1 MLMKHTTGIHW
12 KSCLLTL
19 GLFGL
24 MASLLQPLPV
34 NFNLKINRAVS
45 AQSITNP
52 VIEGTIFAVTTA
64 NNLISFNQGAPN
76 AIIQTVAI
84 TGLQAGEQIVGIDF
98 RPRGGALIGVGS
110 SSRVYTINP
119 ITGVATSL
127 SATPFTP
134 LLSGTSFGVD
144 FNPTVDRIRLVSNTT
159 QNLRLNP
166 NNGAIAGADGNL
178 AYAAGDPGAG
188 TTPNLVASAYT
199 SNFDGATTT
208 NLFGIDSNRDTLV
221 LQGSPGAVPVSP
233 NTGQL
238 TTVGSLGV
246 NTTDQVGFDI
256 TSPGGIAFA
265 SLTPVGSAS
274 SALYTIN
281 LQTGAATLV
290 GAIGGGA
297 PVVGIAA
304 VVRVEA
310 MFALTTGNTL
320 LSFNSSAP
328 GVITSTIPITGLVS
342 GENIL
347 SIDFRPATGD
357 LYGVSDQLRVF
368 TINTTNG
375 ASTPVSGQGLVPPL
389 NGSSFGFDFN
399 PSSDRIRIVSDSKQN
414 LRVNPI
420 SGTVAAIDGSLAF
433 ALNDIN
439 LGGKPNVVGA
449 AYSNNIAGAAAT
461 SLYVIDSNLN
471 ALLLQGS
478 LGGNP
483 TSPNT
488 GQLTTVGPL
497 GLDVT
502 DQMGFDIVPF
512 TDAAFASLTPAGAS
526 NASLYTIN
534 LTTGAA
540 TLIGAI
546 GGNQAIRDIAIQPR
560 IEIIYAVTNG
570 NSLISFNAQQPGVIQ
585 STAALSGLVS
595 GEVIIGLDFRPA
607 NGLLY
612 AQGSTSRIYIIN
624 PVTGGVS
631 LVGAGPTNPLL
642 NGASFGFDFNPVPD
656 RIRLVSNAG
665 QDLRFVPDTGATAGV
680 DGNLTY
686 AAGDPRAGQP
696 PTITGAAYTNSF
708 AGTTST
714 TLYVID
720 SNFDSLVTQGSPGG
734 APVSPNTGQ
743 LFTVGGLGVDTSDM
757 VGFDIADL
765 TNNAYASLTVGG
777 VPQLYSV
784 NLVSGGTTLIGNIT
798 GNDQIRGIAIA
809 NQPSGL
815 LQSSFLAAV
824 NAASFT
830 GQSIAPDSLVAMF
843 GRFQTTDG
851 QFFSA
856 TSQPLPTS
864 LGGVSVTVNGM
875 AAQLLVANNGQI
887 NFVAPPLS
895 SDGSMPIV
903 VNNGDGTFDT
913 GTINLVRASP
923 GIFTAQ
929 SNGLG
934 PAAALTTLDG
944 VNFQAVVNPDGSE
957 REISPG
963 TKDTPSFL
971 ILFVTGA
978 RNAPGTNPNDS
989 NGIAE
994 GLTVTIQN
1002 TSAAVTWAGPA
1013 PEFSALDQV
1022 NVVIPTELAGAGS
1035 VEVKV
1040 TVNGQISNVSTV
1052 RIGQ

>member
-1 MLMKHTTGIHW
+1 MFMKYRTGLRW

-24 MASLLQPLPV
+24 MCSLLQPLPGS
-34 NFNLKINRAVS
+34 FNLKINSAVS
-45 AQSITNP
+45 AQSITSP
-52 VIEGTIFAVTTA
+52 VIEGTIFAVNTA

-144 FNPTVDRIRLVSNTT
+144 FNPTVDRIRVVSNST

-256 TSPGGIAFA
+256 ASPSGIAFA
-265 SLTPVGSAS
+265 SLTPVGAAS

-304 VVRVEA
+304 VVRVQA
-310 MFALTTGNTL
+310 IFALTTGNTL
-320 LSFNSSAP
+320 LSFNSGTP
-328 GVITSTIPITGLVS
+328 GTIASTIPITGLVS
-342 GENIL
+342 GENLL
-347 SIDFRPATGD
+347 SIDFRPATGV
-357 LYGVSDQLRVF
+357 LYAVSDQLRVF
-368 TINTTNG
+368 TINTTTGG
-375 ASTPVSGQGLVPPL
+375 ATPVSGQGLVPPL

-420 SGTVAAIDGSLAF
+420 NGTVAAIDGSLAF

-439 LGGKPNVVGA
+439 LGGQPNVVGA

-488 GQLTTVGPL
+488 GQLTTVGQL

-502 DQMGFDIVPF
+502 DQMGFDIAPF

-526 NASLYTIN
+526 NSSLYTIN
-534 LTTGAA
+534 LSTGAA
-540 TLIGAI
+540 TIIGAI

-585 STAALSGLVS
+585 STAAISGLVS
-595 GEVIIGLDFRPA
+595 GEVILGLDFRPA

-612 AQGSTSRIYIIN
+612 AMGSTSRIYIIN

-631 LVGAGPTNPLL
+631 LVGSGPTNPLV
-642 NGASFGFDFNPVPD
+642 NGTSFGFDFNPVPD
-656 RIRLVSNAG
+656 RIRFVSNVG
-665 QDLRFVPDTGATAGV
+665 QDLRFVPDNAATAGI
-680 DGNLTY
+680 DGNLAY
-686 AAGDPRAGQP
+686 AAADPRAGQP

-708 AGTTST
+708 AGSTST

-720 SNFDSLVTQGSPGG
+720 SNFDALVTQGSPGG

-743 LFTVGGLGVDTSDM
+743 LFTVGSLGVDTSDM

-784 NLVSGGTTLIGNIT
+784 NLVSGGVTLIGNIA

-815 LQSSFLAAV
+815 LQSPVVAAV
-824 NAASFT
+824 NAASFA
-830 GQSIAPDSLVAMF
+830 GQVIAPDSLVALF

-851 QFFSA
+851 GFFSA

-864 LGGVSVTVNGM
+864 LGGLSVTVNGM
-875 AAQLLVANNGQI
+875 DARLLAANNGQI
-887 NFVAPPLS
+887 NLLAPQLP
-895 SDGSMPIV
+895 SDGSAIIV
-903 VNNGDGTFDT
+903 VNSADGTVDT
-913 GTINLVRASP
+913 TTVNIARAGP
-923 GIFTAQ
+923 GVFTAQ
-929 SNGLG
+929 STGLG
-934 PAAALTTLDG
+934 PAAALTTSDG
-944 VNFQAVVNPDGSE
+944 MNFQPVVNPDGSE
-957 REISPG
+957 REVSPG
-963 TKDTPSFL
+963 TPDRPSFL
-971 ILFVTGA
+971 VLFVTGS
-978 RNAPGTNPNDS
+978 RNATGTDPNDP

-994 GLTVTIQN
+994 AFNVTIQN
-1002 TSAAVTWAGPA
+1002 TNATVMWAGPA
-1013 PEFSALDQV
+1013 PGFSGLEQA
-1022 NVVIPTELAGAGS
+1022 NVIIPPQLAGAGS
-1035 VEVKV
+1035 VGITVS
-1040 TVNGQISNVSTV
+1040 VNGRMANTTTIS
-1052 RIGQ
+1052 IGR